1 MPAEELVAAAE
12 QMDTNDLADMIEEL
26 PGDIRQS
33 VEESLSDEIREHLET
48 NLSFEEGTAGRL
60 MSLDVITV
68 RNDVTLAVVVRY
80 LQLHEDL
87 PD

>member
-48 NLSFEEGTAGRL
+48 NLTFEEGAAGRL
-60 MSLDVITV
+60 
-68 RNDVTLAVVVRY
+68 
-80 LQLHEDL
+80 
-87 PD
+87 